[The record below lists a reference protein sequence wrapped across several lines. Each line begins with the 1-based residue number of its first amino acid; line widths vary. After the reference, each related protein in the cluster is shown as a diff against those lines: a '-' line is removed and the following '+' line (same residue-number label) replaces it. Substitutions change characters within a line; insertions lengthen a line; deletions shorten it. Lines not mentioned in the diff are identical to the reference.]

1 MKQSL
6 HSTTLGNGITIV
18 GERLPELE
26 SVAVAFHAPVGAIHD
41 PLGKCGLATVTG
53 EMCLRG
59 AGSRDSRRLV
69 EDLESAG
76 VQLAQGVS
84 STHISVSGAMVARQL
99 AEVLPIYAD
108 ILRRPLLPADEL
120 PAARQMVLQNLAGIE
135 DEPAHRTLAALRRLQ
150 SPAPWG
156 MPTEGISAEVESIEI
171 DDVRQFVARNLQP
184 AGMIVSV
191 AGRIEWDD
199 FVRHVEALLGD
210 WQAAPV
216 SPVATGPRG
225 PATLHVAHDA
235 QQTHVAVG
243 WPAPPYRD
251 DTSHE
256 ATAALAVLGGGPSSR
271 FFTEIRE
278 RRALCYTVSAG
289 YQTSRDFAHAVC
301 YSGTSADRAQETLD
315 VMLAEIA
322 RLPGTITRDEVDRVK
337 ARAKSGLIMQ
347 QESSA
352 ARAGAIARQW
362 YHLATLRTLAE
373 ELERYDRLDVDVIEA
388 WLAAHPPRDLTVV
401 SLGREP
407 LEVRHA
413 LPA

>member
-108 ILRRPLLPADEL
+108 ILRRPLLPANEL

-150 SPAPWG
+150 SPAPRG
-156 MPTEGISAEVESIEI
+156 S
-171 DDVRQFVARNLQP
+171 R
-184 AGMIVSV
+184 
-191 AGRIEWDD
+191 
-199 FVRHVEALLGD
+199 
-210 WQAAPV
+210 
-216 SPVATGPRG
+216 PR
-225 PATLHVAHDA
+225 L
-235 QQTHVAVG
+235 
-243 WPAPPYRD
+243 
-251 DTSHE
+251 
-256 ATAALAVLGGGPSSR
+256 SR
-271 FFTEIRE
+271 
-278 RRALCYTVSAG
+278 
-289 YQTSRDFAHAVC
+289 SR
-301 YSGTSADRAQETLD
+301 STTSA
-315 VMLAEIA
+315 
-322 RLPGTITRDEVDRVK
+322 
-337 ARAKSGLIMQ
+337 
-347 QESSA
+347 SSSPKTCS
-352 ARAGAIARQW
+352 R
-362 YHLATLRTLAE
+362 
-373 ELERYDRLDVDVIEA
+373 
-388 WLAAHPPRDLTVV
+388 
-401 SLGREP
+401 
-407 LEVRHA
+407 
-413 LPA
+413 PA